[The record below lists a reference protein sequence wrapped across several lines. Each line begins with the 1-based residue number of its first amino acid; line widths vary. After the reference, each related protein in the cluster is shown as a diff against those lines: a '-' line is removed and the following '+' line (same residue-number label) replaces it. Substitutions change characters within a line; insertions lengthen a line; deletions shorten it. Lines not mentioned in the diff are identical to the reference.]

1 VIEMNAVSQVT
12 STVARGPCRAV
23 PAART
28 TRVAGASPR
37 TAIAVRSRARAS
49 IATAAASEP
58 IMVVSD
64 LDGTMVGDDA
74 ATAEFSAAW
83 NDPSVVPEG
92 SSLVYSTGRSLESFT
107 QLIAEKSGVMAAP
120 CHLIC
125 AVGTKIYKR
134 KPGVEKTAAAAADVS
149 TWEEDP
155 TWTQRLDENWDFA
168 SVERAC
174 GAAVDTVGHDNAH
187 FRPREEFN
195 EHKITVGC
203 KDEHVQRVVDIIE
216 GATNADGLRVK
227 VIASGVGGWQYVD
240 VVSDCAGKLES
251 LEYVR
256 QSVGVSHGRCVAC
269 GDSGNDTLMLGG
281 ENRAIIV
288 GNAQP
293 ALMDWATAQDNCDG
307 PDASGRCER
316 RMYLAKDREAK
327 GILEGLKAFG
337 FLGPFTEPAAAPTPA
352 AAPAAAPAAPAAA
365 PTAAPT
371 AAAPEA
377 APEAASEEPTK
388 KPLSAYMMYCAEA
401 RPALKG
407 MKVTEQAKQL
417 GAQWKALDPTVKNAF
432 EEAAKA
438 AKHAWELANPDA
450 AKKKPAAKKNGRAPR
465 AKKDPNAPKK
475 PLSAYIIFS
484 KERRASVVAENPGM
498 KVGEVAKVL
507 GARWKAIGA
516 EEKSVFEAK
525 AKEDKVRY
533 QAEMEAYVP
542 TQNTP
547 A

>member
-1 VIEMNAVSQVT
+1 MNAVSQMMT
-12 STVARGPCRAV
+12 STVAHGPCRAV

-49 IATAAASEP
+49 IAAAAASEP

-307 PDASGRCER
+307 PGRR
-316 RMYLAKDREAK
+316 
-327 GILEGLKAFG
+327 G
-337 FLGPFTEPAAAPTPA
+337 
-352 AAPAAAPAAPAAA
+352 
-365 PTAAPT
+365 
-371 AAAPEA
+371 
-377 APEAASEEPTK
+377 
-388 KPLSAYMMYCAEA
+388 
-401 RPALKG
+401 
-407 MKVTEQAKQL
+407 
-417 GAQWKALDPTVKNAF
+417 
-432 EEAAKA
+432 
-438 AKHAWELANPDA
+438 
-450 AKKKPAAKKNGRAPR
+450 
-465 AKKDPNAPKK
+465 
-475 PLSAYIIFS
+475 
-484 KERRASVVAENPGM
+484 
-498 KVGEVAKVL
+498 
-507 GARWKAIGA
+507 
-516 EEKSVFEAK
+516 
-525 AKEDKVRY
+525 
-533 QAEMEAYVP
+533 
-542 TQNTP
+542 
-547 A
+547 

>member
-1 VIEMNAVSQVT
+1 MNAVSQVT

-23 PAART
+23 PAARA

-49 IATAAASEP
+49 IAAAAASEP

-316 RMYLAKDREAK
+316 RM
-327 GILEGLKAFG
+327 
-337 FLGPFTEPAAAPTPA
+337 
-352 AAPAAAPAAPAAA
+352 
-365 PTAAPT
+365 
-371 AAAPEA
+371 
-377 APEAASEEPTK
+377 
-388 KPLSAYMMYCAEA
+388 
-401 RPALKG
+401 
-407 MKVTEQAKQL
+407 
-417 GAQWKALDPTVKNAF
+417 
-432 EEAAKA
+432 
-438 AKHAWELANPDA
+438 
-450 AKKKPAAKKNGRAPR
+450 
-465 AKKDPNAPKK
+465 
-475 PLSAYIIFS
+475 
-484 KERRASVVAENPGM
+484 
-498 KVGEVAKVL
+498 
-507 GARWKAIGA
+507 
-516 EEKSVFEAK
+516 
-525 AKEDKVRY
+525 
-533 QAEMEAYVP
+533 
-542 TQNTP
+542 
-547 A
+547 